1 MPDCCNG
8 DLPGVCV
15 WVRER
20 EGGREEDC
28 EKRGGDR
35 NTERER
41 GQKESSESVSSRF
54 PLPVS
59 VSVCVCVRLCLCRC
73 RCVSGATA
81 LHWAAYF
88 NETEAVKVLLWYL
101 TIINNYLILTIII

>member
-1 MPDCCNG
+1 MFTYAF
-8 DLPGVCV
+8 VCV
-15 WVRER
+15 CV
-20 EGGREEDC
+20 C
-28 EKRGGDR
+28 VCVCA
-35 NTERER
+35 
-41 GQKESSESVSSRF
+41 S
-54 PLPVS
+54 VS
-59 VSVCVCVRLCLCRC
+59 VSVCSPLNAHLKVDHTDTRTFKCVVFQGRRRLCRC